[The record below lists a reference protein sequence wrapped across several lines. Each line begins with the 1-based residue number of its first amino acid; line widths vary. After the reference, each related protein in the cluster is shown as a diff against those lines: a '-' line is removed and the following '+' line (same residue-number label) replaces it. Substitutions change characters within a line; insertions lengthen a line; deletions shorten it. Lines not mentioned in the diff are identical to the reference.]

1 MNELIGSMVSIHP
14 GDNEEVVGV
23 VDVPGCIE
31 VGDRVVVRV
40 YEPPSR

>member
-1 MNELIGSMVSIHP
+1 MNERIGSMVSIHP
-14 GDNEEVVGV
+14 GDNEGGVGV
-23 VDVPGCIE
+23 IDTPGCIE